1 MNAPPCFET
10 TLKLFLPSHVE
21 IDDRKVNPY
30 IVAHSVTG
38 WQVVIHH
45 ERVED
50 RACDNQ
56 PLIAVGLCLCNE
68 AHDIRQLNQ
77 PVLLPPVG
85 PTSVL
90 QVMGPFAPLS
100 AVHAGPTP
108 APSAPNNHGR
118 VLYSSPEQDPFRL
131 AALPAPSGRSRK
143 RREAFSKAF
152 ECLCSA
158 EVCLQAGRPADA
170 AAAVVEAY
178 WHSEGLLEL
187 SHSFQSLMHSHE
199 CLQLDSEPSTTGN
212 FPTPEILLP
221 IMINS
226 TWNAIEHLLRHTA
239 SCLWDILARH
249 HFWPSTCSPLQFDFS
264 PAIHREGTTHV
275 C

>member
-1 MNAPPCFET
+1 MSRLFIKKST
-10 TLKLFLPSHVE
+10 QTLS
-21 IDDRKVNPY
+21 R
-30 IVAHSVTG
+30 TQ
-38 WQVVIHH
+38 WQVVTHH
-45 ERVED
+45 ERIKD
-50 RACDNQ
+50 RTHDH

-77 PVLLPPVG
+77 PVFLPPVRL
-85 PTSVL
+85 TSIL
-90 QVMGPFAPLS
+90 KVMGPFTTLS
-100 AVHAGPTP
+100 AVQAAPTP
-108 APSAPNNHGR
+108 ALPAPSNHGR

-131 AALPAPSGRSRK
+131 AALPARGGRSRK

-199 CLQLDSEPSTTGN
+199 SLQLGSVRSAIWN
-212 FPTPEILLP
+212 VSTPE
-221 IMINS
+221 N
-226 TWNAIEHLLRHTA
+226 
-239 SCLWDILARH
+239 
-249 HFWPSTCSPLQFDFS
+249 
-264 PAIHREGTTHV
+264 PAANCDRLKLE
-275 C
+275 CK